1 MYPTDL
7 EIWCGDQVNNHLL
20 KKAFNKDIKNKILFV
35 ENDKLQSLGWK
46 KCKVLTEAHF
56 KYFKDKYP
64 QRNALNFMP
73 KDKAIAIYSKYIG

>member
-1 MYPTDL
+1 M
-7 EIWCGDQVNNHLL
+7 
-20 KKAFNKDIKNKILFV
+20 FV